1 MFKKCQSDC
10 PADKNLWMRNKVF
23 YFMVE
28 LPSQNGKRRYICKSL
43 RTTNYYEAQQRLKI
57 MVNSINSSTIQ
68 TKTLIYTA
76 QSLINKMVF
85 DEFEEEIEVGGQV
98 QVRKVQHLS
107 PNNDPKIIN
116 EFFKVVSKLVEIKN
130 QTLDSDDIKI
140 IQQIINKAVESRM
153 GEFVKTMNV
162 SVGALGPK
170 SNHTIGYIV
179 DSMLAKAEI
188 TKVVAQKKYKIIKNL
203 IEGVGLKLT
212 DEYSKFYKDNIIRAI
227 SDNIKAMAVTGSV
240 KRTYA
245 REIKNLITHA
255 NMLDPDTYKMNLINL
270 VPNFKK
276 TSNKEARPHWKFS
289 DDALKQIFDTRNSYF
304 KENPD
309 VFWTTLIAMFVGAR
323 CNAAI
328 TLQYGDIVNEDGI
341 DCIKFQNNHPIKQLK
356 NDATIRTVPIPV
368 QLLNLGFVDYVNRQR
383 VKLKAKP
390 SDFIFPKCQ
399 TKSGQYNNKFTT
411 RGFIKYIKDIG
422 ITDKKDHKFDF
433 HSLRKNA
440 NSRLENA
447 GVIGTYINDIIGW
460 EGKETREKHYTI
472 HTLKDIKV
480 EADKLK
486 YEFLQEAFD
495 KWREI
500 MLESDK

>member
-1 MFKKCQSDC
+1 MFKKCQSDS

-23 YFMVE
+23 YFMLE
-28 LPSQNGKRRYICKSL
+28 LPAQNGKRRYICKSL
-43 RTTNYYEAQQRLKI
+43 HTTNYYEAQQRLKI
-57 MVNSINSSTIQ
+57 MVNSINSNTIQ

-76 QSLINKMVF
+76 QSLINKMLF
-85 DEFEEEIEVGGQV
+85 DEYEEETEVGGQV
-98 QVRKVQHLS
+98 QARKVQYLS

-116 EFFKVVSKLVEIKN
+116 EFFIVLSKLVEIKN

-140 IQQIINKAVESRM
+140 IQQIIDKAVESRM
-153 GEFVKTMNV
+153 DRFVKTINL
-162 SVGALGPK
+162 SVGAIVPK

-188 TKVVAQKKYKIIKNL
+188 TKIVAQKKYKIIKTL

-212 DEYSKFYKDNIIRAI
+212 DEYSKFYKDNIIRDI
-227 SDNIKAMAVTGSV
+227 SDNIKAMAVKGSV

-276 TSNKEARPHWKFS
+276 TSKDESNPHWPFS
-289 DDALKQIFDTRNSYF
+289 DDELKQIFNPEHNYF

-328 TLQYGDIVNEDGI
+328 TLQYGDIIKVDGI

-356 NDATIRTVPIPV
+356 NDASLRTVPIPV
-368 QLLNLGFVDYVNRQR
+368 QLLNLGFVDYVNRQLVR
-383 VKLKAKP
+383 LKANP
-390 SDFIFPKCQ
+390 TDFIFPKCQ
-399 TKSGQYNNKFTT
+399 TKSGEYNNKFTT
-411 RGFIKYIKDIG
+411 RGFIKYINELGLTKNNP
-422 ITDKKDHKFDF
+422 HKLDF

-440 NSRLENA
+440 NLRLELV
-447 GVIGTYINDIIGW
+447 GVPETYINDIIGW
-460 EGKETREKHYTI
+460 EGRGTRQQSYSNHN
-472 HTLKDIKV
+472 LQDIKAQ
-480 EADKLK
+480 ADKLK
-486 YEFLQEAFD
+486 YEFLQPDFD
-495 KWREI
+495 KWREV